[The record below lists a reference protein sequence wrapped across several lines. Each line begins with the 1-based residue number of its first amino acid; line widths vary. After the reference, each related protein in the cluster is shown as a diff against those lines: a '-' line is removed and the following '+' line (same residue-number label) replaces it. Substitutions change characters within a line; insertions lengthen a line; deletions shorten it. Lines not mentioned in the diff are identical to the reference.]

1 MTDKERIHNIVES
14 ICVYACRGSLE
25 DEARPYFEAL
35 NRRIE
40 KVPRGE
46 LEQYVFAKRA
56 LMIEPSGIY
65 KIYVGDD
72 LYKSHTYYSAFEVMR
87 YILKRTD
94 FEWAYEPEQPIDKA
108 TGKPVR
114 IVQAGTLFL

>member
-1 MTDKERIHNIVES
+1 MTEKERIHQIVES
-14 ICVYACRGSLE
+14 ICVHAYRGSLE

-56 LMIEPSGIY
+56 LMIDPSGIF
-65 KIYVGDD
+65 KIYVGDA
-72 LYKSHTYYSAFEVMR
+72 LYKGHTYYSAFEVMR
-87 YILKRTD
+87 YIMKRTD
-94 FEWAYEPEQPIDKA
+94 FEWVNEPEHPIDKSS
-108 TGKPVR
+108 KQVVR
-114 IVQAGTLFL
+114 IVRAGTLVL